1 MVFCVML
8 YWFGVC
14 SMVCWRSR
22 SREGSSVRKERTD
35 RRRLEEQPRLRS
47 EVERNKPIRRCYYI
61 TVGHHWYFYS
71 SHSNFLCFLAI
82 FDGIKWEKPNSLPFI
97 PSQQWAEYITPVSII
112 LSCST
117 FCLVLRAQFWTIEV
131 IIKQK

>member
-1 MVFCVML
+1 MDLEQTLEVARLLDLLSSMTLLTML
-8 YWFGVC
+8 RNLSPNTDWPD
-14 SMVCWRSR
+14 MVCWRLR

-82 FDGIKWEKPNSLPFI
+82 F
-97 PSQQWAEYITPVSII
+97 
-112 LSCST
+112 
-117 FCLVLRAQFWTIEV
+117 
-131 IIKQK
+131 